1 MPAARGLPSLPP
13 PLSMET
19 FVVLLVLLSALLH
32 ATWNAF
38 LHLSE
43 DRVWLLG
50 MMAMPYLVVS
60 AIGVLV
66 LPMPAPAAWPY
77 IFASAVLEWGY
88 LLALIRAYRS
98 GDFGQIY
105 PIARGMSPMLVF
117 IGALVF
123 AGETL
128 KPLAALGV
136 ALVSTGIVSLA
147 FRRGMRFSGE
157 SVPFALLTGLFIAT
171 YSVVDGI
178 GARVAGNGLSYIMW
192 VYLIWNIPQFLLAWH
207 WRGGAKG
214 LFIGRTLVVKGIAS
228 GVLALAAYCLIIEAY
243 RYLPIAMVSA
253 LRELSSIFAVLIGC
267 VFMGEK
273 LTRRRILAC
282 ALVTL
287 GAVLIRI

>member
-1 MPAARGLPSLPP
+1 
-13 PLSMET
+13 MET
-19 FVVLLVLLSALLH
+19 FVVLLVLFSALLH

-50 MMAMPYLVVS
+50 MMAMPYIVVS

-66 LPMPAPAAWPY
+66 LPLPAPAAWPY
-77 IFASAVLEWGY
+77 IVASAVLEWGY

-98 GDFGQIY
+98 GDFSQIY
-105 PIARGMSPMLVF
+105 PIARGLSPMLVF
-117 IGALVF
+117 VGALVF
-123 AGETL
+123 AAEVL
-128 KPLAALGV
+128 EPLAALGV
-136 ALVSTGIVSLA
+136 ALVSCGIVSLA

-171 YSVVDGI
+171 YSVVDGV

-192 VYLIWNIPQFLLAWH
+192 VYLIWNIPQFMLAWY

-214 LFIGRTLVVKGIAS
+214 LFIGRALVVKGIAS
-228 GVLALAAYCLIIEAY
+228 GLLALGAYCLIIEAY

-253 LRELSSIFAVLIGC
+253 LRELSSIFAVLIGWI
-267 VFMGEK
+267 FMGEK
-273 LTRRRILAC
+273 LTARRIVAC

>member
-1 MPAARGLPSLPP
+1 
-13 PLSMET
+13 MET
-19 FVVLLVLLSALLH
+19 FVVLLVLFSALLH

-50 MMAMPYLVVS
+50 MMAMPYIAVS
-60 AIGVLV
+60 AIGVVV

-77 IFASAVLEWGY
+77 IAASVVLECGY

-105 PIARGMSPMLVF
+105 PIARGLSPMLVF
-117 IGALVF
+117 VGALVF

-128 KPLAALGV
+128 KPLAAGGV
-136 ALVSTGIVSLA
+136 ALVSIGIVSLA

-157 SVPFALLTGLFIAT
+157 SVPFALLTGLFIST

-214 LFIGRTLVVKGIAS
+214 LFIGRTVVLKGVAS
-228 GVLALAAYCLIIEAY
+228 GVLALSAYCLIIEAY
-243 RYLPIAMVSA
+243 RYMPIAMVSA
-253 LRELSSIFAVLIGC
+253 LREMSSIFAVLIGWL
-267 VFMGEK
+267 FMREK
-273 LTRRRILAC
+273 LTPRRIVAC

>member
-1 MPAARGLPSLPP
+1 MD
-13 PLSMET
+13 T

-50 MMAMPYLVVS
+50 MMAIPYIAVS
-60 AIGVLV
+60 AVGVIV
-66 LPMPAPAAWPY
+66 LPLPEPAAWPY
-77 IFASAVLEWGY
+77 IFASVVLEFGY
-88 LLALIRAYRS
+88 LLALIRAYKS

-105 PIARGMSPMLVF
+105 PIARGLSPMLVF
-117 IGALVF
+117 VGALVF
-123 AGETL
+123 AHESL
-128 KPLAALGV
+128 KPLAAIGV
-136 ALVSTGIVSLA
+136 ALVSLGIVSLA

-157 SVPFALLTGLFIAT
+157 SVPFALLTGFFIAT

-214 LFIGRTLVVKGIAS
+214 LFIGRTVVLKGIAS
-228 GVLALAAYCLIIEAY
+228 GALALTAYCLIIEAY

-253 LRELSSIFAVLIGC
+253 LRELSSIFAVLIGWL
-267 VFMGEK
+267 FMQEK
-273 LTRRRILAC
+273 LTTRRIVAC

>member
-1 MPAARGLPSLPP
+1 
-13 PLSMET
+13 MEP
-19 FVVLLVLLSALLH
+19 FVVLLVLFSALLH

-38 LHLSE
+38 LHVSE

-50 MMAMPYLVVS
+50 MMAMPYLAVS
-60 AIGVLV
+60 SIGVLV
-66 LPMPAPAAWPY
+66 LPLPAPAAWPY
-77 IFASAVLEWGY
+77 IVASAVLEWGY
-88 LLALIRAYRS
+88 LLALIRAYKS

-105 PIARGMSPMLVF
+105 PIARGLSPMLVF
-117 IGALVF
+117 VGALVF
-123 AGETL
+123 AGEVL

-136 ALVSTGIVSLA
+136 ALVSCGIVSLA

-171 YSVVDGI
+171 YSVVDGV
-178 GARVAGNGLSYIMW
+178 GARLAGNGLSYIMW
-192 VYLIWNIPQFLLAWH
+192 VYLVWNIPQFLLAWH

-214 LFIGRTLVVKGIAS
+214 LFIGRAVVVKGIAS
-228 GVLALAAYCLIIEAY
+228 GVIALGAYCLIIEAY

-267 VFMGEK
+267 IFMREK
-273 LTRRRILAC
+273 LTARRIVAC
-282 ALVTL
+282 VLVTF

>member
-1 MPAARGLPSLPP
+1 
-13 PLSMET
+13 MET
-19 FVVLLVLLSALLH
+19 LVVLMVLFSALLH

-38 LHLSE
+38 LHLSG
-43 DRVWLLG
+43 DRIWLLG
-50 MMAMPYLVVS
+50 MMAIPYVVIS
-60 AIGVLV
+60 AVGVIV

-77 IFASAVLEWGY
+77 IGASAVLECGY

-105 PIARGMSPMLVF
+105 PIARGLSPMLVF
-117 IGALVF
+117 VGAMVF
-123 AGETL
+123 AGEAL
-128 KPLAALGV
+128 KPLAAVGV
-136 ALVSTGIVSLA
+136 ALVSLGIVSLA

-157 SVPFALLTGLFIAT
+157 SVPFALLTGLFIST

-214 LFIGRTLVVKGIAS
+214 LFIGRTEVLKGITA
-228 GVLALAAYCLIIEAY
+228 GVLALGAYCLIIEAY

-253 LRELSSIFAVLIGC
+253 LRELSSIFAVLIGWL
-267 VFMGEK
+267 FMREK
-273 LTRRRILAC
+273 LTARRIVAC

>member
-1 MPAARGLPSLPP
+1 
-13 PLSMET
+13 MET
-19 FVVLLVLLSALLH
+19 FVLALVLLSALLH

-43 DRVWLLG
+43 DRIWLLG
-50 MMAMPYLVVS
+50 MMAIPYIAVS

-66 LPMPAPAAWPY
+66 LPMPDPAAWPY
-77 IFASAVLEWGY
+77 IFASVVLEFGY

-105 PIARGMSPMLVF
+105 PIARGLSPMLVF
-117 IGALVF
+117 VGALVF
-123 AGETL
+123 AHEAL
-128 KPLAALGV
+128 KPLAAVGV
-136 ALVSTGIVSLA
+136 GLVSIGIMSLA

-157 SVPFALLTGLFIAT
+157 SVPFALLTGFFIAS

-214 LFIGRTLVVKGIAS
+214 LFIGRTVVIKGITA
-228 GVLALAAYCLIIEAY
+228 GVLALGAYCLIIEAY
-243 RYLPIAMVSA
+243 RYLPIATVSA

-267 VFMGEK
+267 IFMREK
-273 LTRRRILAC
+273 LTTRRIVAC

>member
-1 MPAARGLPSLPP
+1 
-13 PLSMET
+13 
-19 FVVLLVLLSALLH
+19 VVLLVLLSALLH

>member
-1 MPAARGLPSLPP
+1 
-13 PLSMET
+13 MET
-19 FVVLLVLLSALLH
+19 LVVLLVLLSALLH

-77 IFASAVLEWGY
+77 IVASAVLEWGY

-136 ALVSTGIVSLA
+136 ALVSIGIVSLA

-171 YSVVDGI
+171 YSVVDGV

-214 LFIGRTLVVKGIAS
+214 LFIGRGLVVKGIAS

>member
-1 MPAARGLPSLPP
+1 MD
-13 PLSMET
+13 T

-50 MMAMPYLVVS
+50 MMAIPYVAVS
-60 AIGVLV
+60 AVGVIV
-66 LPMPAPAAWPY
+66 LPLPAPEAWPY
-77 IFASAVLEWGY
+77 IFASVVLEFGY
-88 LLALIRAYRS
+88 LLALIRAYKS

-105 PIARGMSPMLVF
+105 PIARGLSPMLVF
-117 IGALVF
+117 VGALVF
-123 AGETL
+123 AHESL
-128 KPLAALGV
+128 KPLAAIGV
-136 ALVSTGIVSLA
+136 ALVSLGIVSLA

-157 SVPFALLTGLFIAT
+157 SVPFALLTGFFIAT

-192 VYLIWNIPQFLLAWH
+192 VYLIWNVPQFLLAWH

-214 LFIGRTLVVKGIAS
+214 LFIGRIVVLKGIAS
-228 GVLALAAYCLIIEAY
+228 GVLALTAYCLIIEAY

-253 LRELSSIFAVLIGC
+253 LRELSSIFAVLIGWL
-267 VFMGEK
+267 FMREK
-273 LTRRRILAC
+273 LTTRRILAC

>member
-1 MPAARGLPSLPP
+1 
-13 PLSMET
+13 MET
-19 FVVLLVLLSALLH
+19 SVVLLVLLSALLH

-38 LHLSE
+38 LHISE

-50 MMAMPYLVVS
+50 MMSMPYLAVS

-77 IFASAVLEWGY
+77 IVASAVLEWGY

-117 IGALVF
+117 VGALVF

-128 KPLAALGV
+128 KPLAAFGV

-178 GARVAGNGLSYIMW
+178 GARVAGNGLSYVMW

-207 WRGGAKG
+207 WRGGARG
-214 LFIGRTLVVKGIAS
+214 LFIGRVPVMKGIAS
-228 GVLALAAYCLIIEAY
+228 GVLALGAYCLIIEAY
-243 RYLPIAMVSA
+243 RYLPIATVSA

-267 VFMGEK
+267 IFMREK
-273 LTRRRILAC
+273 LTTRRIVAC

>member
-1 MPAARGLPSLPP
+1 
-13 PLSMET
+13 MET
-19 FVVLLVLLSALLH
+19 FVVLLVLFSALLH

-50 MMAMPYLVVS
+50 MMAMPYIAVS
-60 AIGVLV
+60 ALGVLI
-66 LPMPAPAAWPY
+66 LPLPAPAAWPF
-77 IFASAVLEWGY
+77 IVASAVLEWGY

-117 IGALVF
+117 VGALVF
-123 AGETL
+123 AGEAL

-136 ALVSTGIVSLA
+136 ALVSCGIVSLA

-171 YSVVDGI
+171 YSVVDGV

-214 LFIGRTLVVKGIAS
+214 LFIGRTLVLKGVAS
-228 GVLALAAYCLIIEAY
+228 GVLALGAYCLIIEAY

-253 LRELSSIFAVLIGC
+253 LRELSSIFAVLIG
-267 VFMGEK
+267 VIFMREK
-273 LTRRRILAC
+273 LTARRIVAC

>member
-1 MPAARGLPSLPP
+1 MQTLF
-13 PLSMET
+13 LS
-19 FVVLLVLLSALLH
+19 LVLLSALLH

-50 MMAMPYLVVS
+50 MMAIPYIAVG
-60 AIGVLV
+60 AIGVTV
-66 LPMPAPAAWPY
+66 LPLPAPASWPY
-77 IFASAVLEWGY
+77 IIASVVLECGY

-105 PIARGMSPMLVF
+105 PIARGLSPTLVF
-117 IGALVF
+117 VGALVF
-123 AGETL
+123 AHESL
-128 KPLAALGV
+128 KPLAVAGV
-136 ALVSTGIVSLA
+136 VLVSIGIISLA

-157 SVPFALLTGLFIAT
+157 SVPFALLTGLFIAA

-178 GARVAGNGLSYIMW
+178 GARVAGNGMSYIMW
-192 VYLIWNIPQFLLAWH
+192 VYLIWNVPQFVLAWH
-207 WRGGAKG
+207 WRGGVKG
-214 LFIGRTLVVKGIAS
+214 LFIERDKVLKGILA
-228 GVLALAAYCLIIEAY
+228 GVLALSAYCLIIEAY

-253 LRELSSIFAVLIGC
+253 LRELSSIFAVLIGWI
-267 VFMGEK
+267 VMHEK
-273 LTRRRILAC
+273 LTARRIVAC

>member
-1 MPAARGLPSLPP
+1 
-13 PLSMET
+13 MES
-19 FVVLLVLLSALLH
+19 FVVLLVLFSALLH

-50 MMAMPYLVVS
+50 MMAIPYVVVS

-66 LPMPAPAAWPY
+66 LPLPAPAAWPY
-77 IFASAVLEWGY
+77 IVASAVLEWGY

-105 PIARGMSPMLVF
+105 PIARGLSPMLVF
-117 IGALVF
+117 VGALAF
-123 AGETL
+123 AGEAL

-136 ALVSTGIVSLA
+136 ALVSTGIMSLA

-171 YSVVDGI
+171 YSVVDGV

-192 VYLIWNIPQFLLAWH
+192 VYLIWNIPQFLVAWH

-214 LFIGRTLVVKGIAS
+214 LFIGRALVMKGIAS
-228 GVLALAAYCLIIEAY
+228 GVLALGAYCLIIEAY

-253 LRELSSIFAVLIGC
+253 LRELSSIFAVLIGWI
-267 VFMGEK
+267 FMREK
-273 LTRRRILAC
+273 LTARRIVAC

>member
-1 MPAARGLPSLPP
+1 
-13 PLSMET
+13 MET
-19 FVVLLVLLSALLH
+19 FVVLLVLFSALLH

-50 MMAMPYLVVS
+50 MMAMPYIAVS
-60 AIGVLV
+60 AVGVLV
-66 LPMPAPAAWPY
+66 LPLPAPAAWPY
-77 IFASAVLEWGY
+77 IFASVVLEFGY

-105 PIARGMSPMLVF
+105 PIARGVSPMLVF
-117 IGALVF
+117 VGALVF
-123 AGETL
+123 AGEVL

-136 ALVSTGIVSLA
+136 ALVSIGIVSLA
-147 FRRGMRFSGE
+147 FRRRMRFSGE
-157 SVPFALLTGLFIAT
+157 SVPFALLTGLFISA

-178 GARVAGNGLSYIMW
+178 GARLAGNGLSYIMW
-192 VYLIWNIPQFLLAWH
+192 VYLIWNVPQFLLAWH
-207 WRGGAKG
+207 WRGGAEG
-214 LFIGRTLVVKGIAS
+214 LFIGRTVVIKGITA
-228 GVLALAAYCLIIEAY
+228 GLLALAAYCLIIEAY

-253 LRELSSIFAVLIGC
+253 LRELSSIFAVLIGWL
-267 VFMGEK
+267 FMREK
-273 LTRRRILAC
+273 LTPRRVVAC

>member
-1 MPAARGLPSLPP
+1 
-13 PLSMET
+13 MET

-50 MMAMPYLVVS
+50 MMAMPYLAVS

-77 IFASAVLEWGY
+77 IVASAVLEWGY

-117 IGALVF
+117 VGALVF

-147 FRRGMRFSGE
+147 FRRGMQFSGE
-157 SVPFALLTGLFIAT
+157 SVPFALLTGLFIAA

-214 LFIGRTLVVKGIAS
+214 LFIGRALVVKGIAS
-228 GVLALAAYCLIIEAY
+228 GVLALGAYCLIIEAY
-243 RYLPIAMVSA
+243 RYLPIATVSA

-267 VFMGEK
+267 IFMHEK
-273 LTRRRILAC
+273 LTTRRIVAC

-287 GAVLIRI
+287 GAILIRL